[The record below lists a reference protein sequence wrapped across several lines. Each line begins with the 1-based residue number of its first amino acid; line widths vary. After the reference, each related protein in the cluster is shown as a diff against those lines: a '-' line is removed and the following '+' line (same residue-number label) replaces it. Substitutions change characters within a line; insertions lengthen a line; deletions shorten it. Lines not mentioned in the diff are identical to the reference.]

1 MDIHE
6 SINFI
11 TLNGCKKKGTHV
23 AEYSQQTWHLA
34 SVFIDCR
41 IKTCLSLK
49 RRAILKITSTVS

>member
-23 AEYSQQTWHLA
+23 AEYSQQT
-34 SVFIDCR
+34 
-41 IKTCLSLK
+41 
-49 RRAILKITSTVS
+49 